1 MERDALLDA
10 GATSNAVAHRSPSI
24 DGGPPLSA
32 AVATDSRLA
41 RGGLP
46 RNITS
51 RMDGAMSW
59 NGLSETVRSSER
71 TAAE

>member
-1 MERDALLDA
+1 MERDTLLDA
-10 GATSNAVAHRSPSI
+10 GATSNAVAHRTAA
-24 DGGPPLSA
+24 PPLSA
-32 AVATDSRLA
+32 AVATDSRLV

-59 NGLSETVRSSER
+59 NGLSKTVRSAER
-71 TAAE
+71 TATE